1 MSTWRVS
8 PAEDLHTVLGELS
21 LLGNNYQRPPGWIT
35 EPDDLARVVVDAGF
49 TDVQVVEDSLSVV
62 YADVEQYW
70 HSLRG
75 NFTRRIAD
83 GLDAAQTERARAALT
98 ERFRAYERPDGI
110 HVVATA
116 LLAVGSC

>member
-1 MSTWRVS
+1 M
-8 PAEDLHTVLGELS
+8 
-21 LLGNNYQRPPGWIT
+21 
-35 EPDDLARVVVDAGF
+35 DAGF
-49 TDVQVVEDSLSVV
+49 TDVQVVEDSLTCV

-83 GLDAAQTERARAALT
+83 GLDVAQTERARAALT

-116 LLAVGSC
+116 LLGFGSC